1 MSNKFIE
8 IKGLSKRFPG
18 VVALDNIDL
27 DIYEGE
33 VHVLLGENGAG
44 KSTLIKILTGAYRKD
59 EGQIIINGQ
68 EVDLKSPREA
78 LQQGISCIY
87 QELNLIPH
95 LSVAENIFLGREPQN
110 VPALGIIDLKERFA
124 RSTALL
130 KELGCMISPQVKVK
144 DLGIGKQQM
153 VEIAKALSLQA
164 RLVIMDEPT
173 SSLSEHEV
181 VELFRVVRKLKQK
194 GIAIIFVSHKLEE
207 IRQIADRVT
216 VLRDGRKVATLSRGE
231 FDIDELIKLMV
242 GRSLKEKFP
251 KINVERKREALRVE
265 DIWTDTGLKGV
276 TFTAYEG
283 EVLGIAGLVGAGRTE
298 LARAI
303 FGADSIKKGNIFIYG
318 EKVNIRNPQDAI
330 RAGLAFLTEDRK
342 SQGLILGE
350 SIAFNVTLAGINQF
364 RKKGW
369 LDVRKQLQVAEKLA
383 RDLRIKPLQIG
394 RKVRELSGGN
404 QQKVVLAK
412 WLCTRSRIFIFDE
425 PTRGIDVGAKVEV
438 YNLINNLVQD
448 GAAVIMISSEL
459 PEILG
464 MSDRILVMNNGRITA
479 ELLRKEATQEKIMK
493 AATGGY

>member
-8 IKGLSKRFPG
+8 IRGVSKLFPG
-18 VVALDNIDL
+18 VTALDNVDL

-44 KSTLIKILTGAYRKD
+44 KSTLIKILTGAYKKD
-59 EGQIIINGQ
+59 AGQIIINGK
-68 EVDLKSPREA
+68 EVDIRSPREA
-78 LQQGISCIY
+78 LQSGISCIY

-95 LSVAENIFLGREPQN
+95 LSVAENIFLGREPQDI
-110 VPALGIIDLKERFA
+110 PILGIINSRERFA
-124 RSTALL
+124 RSISLL
-130 KELGCMISPQVKVK
+130 KELGCLISPQVKVK

-153 VEIAKALSLQA
+153 VEIAKALSLKA

-181 VELFRVVRKLKQK
+181 AELFKVIRGIKQK

-216 VLRDGRKVATLSRGE
+216 VLRDGRKVATLRRGE
-231 FDIDELIKLMV
+231 FDIDDLIKLMV
-242 GRSLKEKFP
+242 GRTLKEKFP
-251 KINVERKREALRVE
+251 KVNVERKREALRVE
-265 DIWTDTGLKGV
+265 DVWTDTGLKEV
-276 TFTAYEG
+276 SFTAYEG
-283 EVLGIAGLVGAGRTE
+283 EILGIAGLVGAGRTE

-303 FGADSIKKGNIFIYG
+303 FGADPMVKGSIFIYG
-318 EKVNIRNPQDAI
+318 ERVNIRSPRDAI
-330 RAGLAFLTEDRK
+330 KAGLAFLSEDRK
-342 SQGLILGE
+342 TQGLILGE
-350 SIAFNVTLAGINQF
+350 SIAFNTTLAGINQF
-364 RKKGW
+364 RKWGW
-369 LDVRKQLQVAEKLA
+369 LDVRKQWQTAEQLA
-383 RDLRIKPLQIG
+383 KDLHVKPLQIG
-394 RKVRELSGGN
+394 RKAGELSGGN

-438 YNLINNLVQD
+438 YNLINNLVQN
-448 GAAVIMISSEL
+448 GVAVIMISSEL

-464 MSDRILVMNNGRITA
+464 MSDRILVMSNGRITA
-479 ELLRKEATQEKIMK
+479 ELVREEATQEKIMK

>member
-1 MSNKFIE
+1 MTNKFIE
-8 IKGLSKRFPG
+8 IKGVSKRFPG

-33 VHVLLGENGAG
+33 IHVLLGENGAG
-44 KSTLIKILTGAYRKD
+44 KSTLIKILTGAYQKD
-59 EGQIIINGQ
+59 EGKIVINGK
-68 EVDLKSPREA
+68 EVDIRTPREA
-78 LQQGISCIY
+78 LQLGISCIY

-95 LSVAENIFLGREPQN
+95 LSVAENIFLGREPQKIHS
-110 VPALGIIDLKERFA
+110 LGIIDLKERFE

-181 VELFRVVRKLKQK
+181 AELFRVVRGLKQK
-194 GIAIIFVSHKLEE
+194 GIAIIYVSHKLEE

-216 VLRDGRKVATLSRGE
+216 VLRDGRKVATLRRGE
-231 FDIDELIKLMV
+231 FDIDDLIKLMV
-242 GRSLKEKFP
+242 GRTLKEKFP
-251 KINVERKREALRVE
+251 KVYVERKREALRVE
-265 DIWTDTGLKGV
+265 DVWTDTGLKGV
-276 TFTAYEG
+276 SFTAYKG

-303 FGADSIKKGNIFIYG
+303 FGADPMTKGSIFIYG
-318 EKVNIRNPQDAI
+318 ERVNIKSPRDAI
-330 RAGLAFLTEDRK
+330 NAGLAFLTEDRK
-342 SQGLILGE
+342 TQGLILGE
-350 SIAFNVTLAGINQF
+350 SIAFNVTLAGIKQF
-364 RKKGW
+364 RKWGW
-369 LDVRKQLQVAEKLA
+369 LDVRKQWQTAEQLA
-383 RDLRIKPLQIG
+383 RDLHIKPLQIKKKA
-394 RKVRELSGGN
+394 RHLSGGN

-438 YNLINNLVQD
+438 HNLINNLVQD

-479 ELLRKEATQEKIMK
+479 ELLRDEADQEKIMK